1 MTNETQDLWGIV
13 LAGGEGARLKKFVR
27 ECLGSEAPKQFCAFV
42 GQRTMLEHTV
52 HRATMLIPRSRVVV
66 VATAHHRRYMEE
78 YLGPASPELVL
89 LQPIQRDTA
98 PGILLPLAHVLHQNP
113 HAIVVVLPSDHFV
126 QPGRRFMEAVA
137 EAMQYLTL
145 SSSQRVILLAVD
157 PADPEPE
164 YGWLN
169 PGASLRGAGAE
180 ALREVSQF
188 MEKPTCDHA
197 GRLMHEGWLWN
208 TMVVVARAQSLYD
221 LIVEA
226 TPHLAG
232 SFSMIRLA
240 IGTHWEQQ
248 VVEDVYRT
256 MPPANFSTAVLARY
270 PERLAVLPVQDV
282 LWSDWGREVRIV
294 DTLTRLGVPAPSRTA
309 VGSSSS
315 VPAATAAQ

>member
-13 LAGGEGARLKKFVR
+13 LAGGEGERLKKFVR

-42 GQRTMLEHTV
+42 GQRTMLEHAV
-52 HRATMLIPRSRVVV
+52 HRAAMLIPRSRVVI

-89 LQPIQRDTA
+89 LQPIQRDTV

-126 QPGRRFMEAVA
+126 QPGQRFMEAVA
-137 EAMQYLTL
+137 EAVRSLTL
-145 SSSQRVILLAVD
+145 SASQRVALLAVE
-157 PADPEPE
+157 PTDPEPE

-169 PGASLRGAGAE
+169 PGAPLRGSGAE

-188 MEKPTCDHA
+188 MEKPTSDQA
-197 GRLMHEGWLWN
+197 GRLMQEGWLWN

-294 DTLTRLGVPAPSRTA
+294 DTLTRLGVPVPSRTA
-309 VGSSSS
+309 AGSSSI
-315 VPAATAAQ
+315 VPAAAAAQ